1 MKKTTMNAPEMTDEN
16 FLDRMFSKSESIR
29 TRKATQTALNVFDYF
44 CQNEMGLNGESKEQ
58 MISQYQKWLKPE
70 KDESGERPDPDI
82 KKICLSLDKFVRFMS
97 KDHDDIQVNTHA
109 TFKAKA
115 SRSIKLYFTF
125 VKTYLRVVHG
135 VRITTEDIKDYVIF
149 PKHRKE
155 ARRPVSIDSLKLLF
169 GKCDP
174 ERRALYY
181 VLISSGMRL
190 GEALSLKKSNFHI
203 KESPIRV
210 SILADDTKTREA
222 RETYISAEAWE
233 RVKPIFDFKKD
244 GEYLFLKFADIPKG
258 VVGEDRYFLR
268 LRDRLGLTERY
279 NNSCRAV
286 INIHSFRSYFI
297 TKASMKHGSDYSHAI
312 SGHGSY
318 LKEYIRIPPE
328 ERARKYLTLE
338 LDLLVESVKVQAEKT
353 KDSIIENL
361 ESQMEELMNKMKRI
375 ELLNA
380 IKYLINEGILVVD

>member
-1 MKKTTMNAPEMTDEN
+1 MTEKTTMNTPEMSDED

-29 TRKATQTALNVFDYF
+29 TRNSTATALTIFDQF
-44 CQNEMGLNGESKEQ
+44 CQHEIGLNGESKEQ
-58 MISQYQKWLKPE
+58 LIGQYQAWLKPE
-70 KDESGERPDPDI
+70 KDESGERPDPMI
-82 KKICLSLDKFVRFMS
+82 QKICISLDKFVRFMS

-109 TFKAKA
+109 TFKGKA
-115 SRSIKLYFTF
+115 SRSIKLYFGT
-125 VKTYLRVVHG
+125 VKTYLRIVHG
-135 VRITTEDIKDYVIF
+135 VKVTNEDIKDYVIF

-155 ARRPVSIDSLKLLF
+155 ARKAISLDSLKLLF

-190 GEALSLKKSNFHI
+190 GEGLSLKKSNFHI
-203 KESPIRV
+203 KETPIRI

-233 RVKPIFDFKKD
+233 RVKTVWDKKTD
-244 GEYLFLKFADIPKG
+244 DEYLFLRFADIPKG
-258 VVGEDRYFLR
+258 VCGEDRYFMR
-268 LRDRLGLTERY
+268 LRDRLGLTEKY
-279 NNSCRAV
+279 NNSVRSV

-312 SGHGSY
+312 SGHGAY

-328 ERARKYLTLE
+328 ERANKYLTLE
-338 LDLLVESVKVQAEKT
+338 PDLLVESVKVQAEIT
-353 KDSIIENL
+353 KDTIIENL

-380 IKYLINEGILVVD
+380 